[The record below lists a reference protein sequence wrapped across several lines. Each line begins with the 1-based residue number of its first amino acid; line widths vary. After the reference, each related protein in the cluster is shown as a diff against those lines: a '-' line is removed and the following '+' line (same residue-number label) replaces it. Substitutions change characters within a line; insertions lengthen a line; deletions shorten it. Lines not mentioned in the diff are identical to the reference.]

1 MARPHR
7 RRPSGAGAPRAAVK
21 SREPSRMRV
30 LILLA
35 ASLLLAFAVW
45 GKLAYWQVWQHNRLS
60 ALANIQHVDS
70 ITLPATRGV
79 IYDDQG
85 RPLALNTT
93 VYDVTLSPQT
103 VLPSQRSEV
112 ANGLASVLGVSAD
125 TVQKELASGRVF
137 YYIAHRIPMSQ
148 AQQLQRMSLPGVAM
162 QGVPQRVYLPGGIS
176 GDTLAAN
183 LLGFVDYSGQGD
195 RGVEQEYNR
204 QLAGV
209 SGEATLYRDSAGQPI
224 AATMQ
229 NQRKPVNGTSLTLT
243 LDSDLQYE
251 AEQAIQKDV
260 ELNHAQSGSAIIM
273 DTHTGG
279 IVGYASYPSYN
290 ANSFY
295 DYSSSQTQDQIAS
308 TVYEPGSVMKVV
320 TMAGAINAGAM
331 NPNTVIYDPG
341 YITVQ
346 GQQIHDWDDAYMG
359 NITMTKVL
367 EDSLNVGAIRA
378 EQLEGKSNFLHYL
391 QAFGFGQ
398 PTNAGV
404 GEEANVPLPAAS
416 QWSPIQLATASF
428 GQGIDVNMIQMVAAI
443 NAIANGGVYVQPHII
458 QKVGNKPFVPQE
470 RRVVSAQTAA
480 LVNQMMR
487 SVVQHGSGYMARV
500 PGFELDEGGKTGQS
514 QIPIGGQYSLKWY
527 WASYVGFMPA
537 SNPQFTMLINVTR
550 PNNGSILADDGYIV
564 SAPTWAKIAEDIV
577 RLWHLT
583 PGSLPPTPN

>member
-1 MARPHR
+1 MARTLR
-7 RRPSGAGAPRAAVK
+7 RRPSGAGAPRAATK

-35 ASLLLAFAVW
+35 ASVLLASAVW

-60 ALANIQHVDS
+60 TLANIQHVDS
-70 ITLPATRGV
+70 ISLPATRGV

-112 ANGLASVLGVSAD
+112 ANGLASVLGVNAD

-137 YYIAHRIPMSQ
+137 YYVAHRIPMSQ

-162 QGVPQRVYLPGGIS
+162 QGVPQRVYVPGGIS

-183 LLGFVDYSGQGD
+183 LLGFVDYSGEGD
-195 RGVEQEYNR
+195 RGVEQDYNR

-209 SGEATLYRDSAGQPI
+209 NGEATLYRDSDGQPI

-229 NQRKPVNGTSLTLT
+229 NQRKPVNGSSITLT

-251 AEQAIQKDV
+251 AEQAIQRDV

-279 IVGYASYPSYN
+279 IVGYATYPSYN
-290 ANSFY
+290 ANDFY
-295 DYSSSQTQDQIAS
+295 DYSSSQTQDGIAS
-308 TVYEPGSVMKVV
+308 DLYEPGSVMKVV
-320 TMAGAINAGAM
+320 TMAGAINSGAM
-331 NPNTVIYDPG
+331 TPNTVIYDPG

-367 EDSLNVGAIRA
+367 EESLNVGAIRA

-398 PTNAGV
+398 PTGAGV

-416 QWSPIQLATASF
+416 QWSPVQLATASF

-443 NAIANGGVYVQPHII
+443 NAIANGGVYVQPHVVE
-458 QKVGNKPFVPQE
+458 KVGNKPFVPQE
-470 RRVVSAQTAA
+470 RRVVSPQTAA

-500 PGFELDEGGKTGQS
+500 PGFQLDEAGKTGQS
-514 QIPIGGQYSLKWY
+514 QIPINGQYSLQWY

-550 PNNGSILADDGYIV
+550 PNNGSILANDGYIV
-564 SAPTWAKIAEDIV
+564 AGPTWATIAEDIV

-583 PGSLPPTPN
+583 PSSLPPTPN